1 VSTSPI
7 FSSHQNPGQKP
18 FCNFKKRRK
27 NCGEE
32 EKETERKRFLYK
44 VMLAFILVTTDLAKR
59 HSRKERERERER
71 ETLLVSPLESFGSTV
86 KYLLVQSKC
95 CMTAVQQGRNER
107 CNKIRKKGKKSHDR
121 MTS

>member
-1 VSTSPI
+1 M
-7 FSSHQNPGQKP
+7 GK
-18 FCNFKKRRK
+18 KKRKQR
-27 NCGEE
+27 
-32 EKETERKRFLYK
+32 ERDFSIKLCLL
-44 VMLAFILVTTDLAKR
+44 VILVTTDLAKR